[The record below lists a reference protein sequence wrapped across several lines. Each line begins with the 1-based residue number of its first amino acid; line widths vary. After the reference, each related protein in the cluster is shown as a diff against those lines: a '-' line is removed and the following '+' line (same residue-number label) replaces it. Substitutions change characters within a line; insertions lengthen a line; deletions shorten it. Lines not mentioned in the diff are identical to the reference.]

1 MDLVGCGQQYQS
13 NRQSILE
20 AVQIMKELELSKKLA
35 VLGKIYRMSLISE
48 EEYLLVKAKILNEY
62 NIVSLSE
69 K

>member
-1 MDLVGCGQQYQS
+1 
-13 NRQSILE
+13 
-20 AVQIMKELELSKKLA
+20 MKELELSKKLV

-62 NIVSLSE
+62 NIVSLTE